1 MESLLKKYWSPP
13 LKGEVFGNNMGKDA
27 NGKRG
32 KRQLTAVFAKIT
44 GYGKY
49 LPKQVRTNFDLEKTL
64 DTTDR
69 WIFERTGIERRH
81 IAETESL
88 VEMGINAGKEALAK
102 ARLAPEKLEM
112 VILATSTGGTGAI
125 QVREETVA
133 GLKAFQAASFA
144 LSAACSGFTYGI
156 SIAEQMIKTGLVQN
170 VLVLGAEKM
179 SQVVDWADRNTCI
192 LFGDGAGA
200 VVLEAS
206 PEPGVVDSKLYAD
219 GVDARV
225 LTLAMEDTI
234 KMSGQDVFKFAVK
247 VVKNAINHILAV
259 NELSLDEIK
268 LIIPHQANKRIIDSV
283 AKSLGTGEE
292 KFYVNLHKYGNT
304 SSASIPIAFE
314 EAMEEKKLLPDDL
327 VLMVGFGGGL
337 TWGVNLIRI

>member
-1 MESLLKKYWSPP
+1 MGK
-13 LKGEVFGNNMGKDA
+13 VFGKNMGKQLNSYKIDA

-32 KRQLTAVFAKIT
+32 ERQLTAVFAKIT

-64 DTTDR
+64 DTTDQ
-69 WIFERTGIERRH
+69 WIFERTGIEKRH
-81 IAETESL
+81 IATESL
-88 VEMGINAGKEALAK
+88 VEMGINAGKEALVK
-102 ARLAPEKLEM
+102 AGLAPEKLEM

-125 QVREETVA
+125 RVREETMA
-133 GLKAFQAASFA
+133 GLKAFRAASFA
-144 LSAACSGFTYGI
+144 LAAACSGFTYGF
-156 SIAEQMIKTGLVQN
+156 SIAEQMIKTGLVKN

-179 SQVVDWADRNTCI
+179 SQVVDWTDRNTCI

-200 VVLEAS
+200 IVLEAS
-206 PEPGVVDSKLYAD
+206 PEPGVLASKLYAD
-219 GVDARV
+219 GVDAQV

-234 KMSGQDVFKFAVK
+234 KMNGQEVFKFAVK
-247 VVKNAINHILAV
+247 VVKNAINHILTD
-259 NELSLDEIK
+259 NKLSLEEIK

-283 AKSLGTGEE
+283 VKSLGTGEE

-314 EAMEEKKLLPDDL
+314 EAMAEKKLLSDDL